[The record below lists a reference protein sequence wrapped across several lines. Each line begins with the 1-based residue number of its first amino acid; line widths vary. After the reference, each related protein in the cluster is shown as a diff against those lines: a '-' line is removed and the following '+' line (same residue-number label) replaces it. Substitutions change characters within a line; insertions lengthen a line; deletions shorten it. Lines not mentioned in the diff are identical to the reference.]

1 MAKYDEA
8 EQHEDDL
15 QSQSLLKNDLGKG
28 DGVFSDDES
37 TVVGRSEPKK
47 DYLHHDHRFFGRR
60 VALFLVIL
68 LSILLASTLVVL
80 AWLVGHQKAL
90 HGDHATYITGEH
102 NTSQFQQSAGITSCG
117 RTGREAIAAGCHFD
131 TFSFGWTPPECTDLQ
146 LYTEN
151 VALLFNQT
159 GGAFAFYTPNHDP
172 IPFSALREYGT
183 GTSPPGAAVTDH
195 HEIFTTWEHYLV
207 ACAYGW
213 QKVQRAAMRN
223 WPLEEWS
230 SSYALARQ
238 CGPDMLT
245 RERRDSESIMSHLRP
260 WFPMC
265 GLEVEQ
271 MRTDIEAI
279 LPE

>member
-1 MAKYDEA
+1 MVGYEEVKQY
-8 EQHEDDL
+8 EDDL
-15 QSQSLLKNDLGKG
+15 QSQSLLKNDLGEEDRVSG
-28 DGVFSDDES
+28 DGES
-37 TVVGRSEPKK
+37 TVVGRSEPKQ
-47 DYLHHDHRFFGRR
+47 DHLYRDQRFFSRR
-60 VALFLVIL
+60 LAVFLVTL

-80 AWLVGHQKAL
+80 AWLVSFPKTL
-90 HGDHATYITGEH
+90 HSDRATYITSEH
-102 NTSQFQQSAGITSCG
+102 NTSHVQQSAGITSCG
-117 RTGREAIAAGCHFD
+117 RTAREAIAAGCHFD

-146 LYTEN
+146 LYNEN

-172 IPFSALREYGT
+172 IPFSALTEYGT

-213 QKVQRAAMRN
+213 QKLQRAAMRN

-245 RERRDSESIMSHLRP
+245 RERRESESIMSHLKP
-260 WFPMC
+260 WYPIC

-271 MRTDIEAI
+271 TRLEIEAI
-279 LPE
+279 PQD